1 MMDKNNMNNK
11 SDVNIQ
17 KCNECNIIDGN
28 DLVYVTNLGE
38 YVKITHMVR
47 PPVESCI
54 KKLNKYEYI
63 DIRTGEIKKYNQ
75 SNITSLKDV
84 KRKIRRY
91 EDIVM
96 NNFSGGMNEIFI
108 VLTHR
113 DNVTDIQVAK
123 NNYNKFIKTLNKN
136 YKDLE
141 YIGQFEQTS
150 KWCWHINLFV
160 KSTTQSQLNIP
171 QADLLNYWNGG
182 IGYSDVG
189 GVYVMQNINTRQT
202 LGHSKENRDDKLERL
217 THFPK
222 GEKYYHKSKGIKVP
236 KQEKML
242 YKDCTAVNSGNYEII
257 SSKTYEIRNPET
269 DNFINSITT
278 EIYQKNNNFSS
289 TNNKNNNF

>member
-1 MMDKNNMNNK
+1 MDKNNMNNK

-47 PPVESCI
+47 PPVEGCI
-54 KKLNKYEYI
+54 KKLNKYEYV

-189 GVYVMQNINTRQT
+189 GVYVMQNMNTRQT

-242 YKDCTAVNSGNYEII
+242 YKDCTAVNSSDYEII

-289 TNNKNNNF
+289 ANNKSNNF